1 MVYSPYL
8 NKPIKNPESCT
19 YTKGLCYWLLVVFNI
34 QCSFLEIR
42 YTSLLLHHQHRG
54 GEWVFEWNQH
64 YQGKS
69 MYIMQTKESSSI
81 VLLSMLVPVRH
92 IFVQSLQWKHQINML
107 WMCLKLII
115 KSPGWRHLVLLS
127 CLYSKFWAHFRQSF
141 GIFIVDLEQIN
152 VICLYC

>member
-19 YTKGLCYWLLVVFNI
+19 YTKGLCYWLLLVFNI

-54 GEWVFEWNQH
+54 GEWVFEWNQY
-64 YQGKS
+64 YQGIS
-69 MYIMQTKESSSI
+69 MFIMQTKESSSI
-81 VLLSMLVPVRH
+81 VLLSVLVRH
-92 IFVQSLQWKHQINML
+92 QTYVFKVNNKNTKLIC
-107 WMCLKLII
+107 WMCLKLIVN
-115 KSPGWRHLVLLS
+115 SPGWRHLVWLS
-127 CLYSKFWAHFRQSF
+127 CLYCKFWAHFRQSF
-141 GIFIVDLEQIN
+141 GIFIVDFEQVN